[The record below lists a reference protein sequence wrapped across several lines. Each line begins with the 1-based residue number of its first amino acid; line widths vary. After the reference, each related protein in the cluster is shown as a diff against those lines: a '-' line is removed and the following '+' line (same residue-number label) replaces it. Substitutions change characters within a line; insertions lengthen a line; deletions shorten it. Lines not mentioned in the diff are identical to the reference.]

1 MAHALQVSRVWR
13 CGFEGVLTMNESQF
27 YTFLTGGIGLLLVVA
42 LLICWLLWRLVDQ
55 ADDGRRSAL
64 EGVSHELRINLQRMV
79 NELSQIA
86 KNPAAGPDALL
97 PIRHPQLDSV
107 HAALIPANRNA
118 LAVMGATYQELEQRK
133 LNLRAQL
140 SLSRDPR
147 LALDDAMDATID
159 GIATLYMWEMHQGAR
174 PSEAGR
180 VRSWDVRK
188 WMKAHGFRGDAYPG
202 MHIRDEVV
210 ERLRLYGLHLTPQPL
225 TMTAYEYYSM
235 RYDRHA
241 DRRGPLGRRQE
252 KKLEAPEAAPEPKR
266 AGPFGF
272 GGRSK
277 TSESQTLP
285 DDIAAAIAQQDRPN
299 RPG

>member
-1 MAHALQVSRVWR
+1 MS
-13 CGFEGVLTMNESQF
+13 ESNF

-42 LLICWLLWRLVDQ
+42 LLIAWLLWRLVDQ
-55 ADDGRRSAL
+55 AEDGRRSAL
-64 EGVSHELRINLQRMV
+64 DGVSHELRINLQRMV

-86 KNPAAGPDALL
+86 QNPAAGPDALL

-174 PSEAGR
+174 PSETGR
-180 VRSWDVRK
+180 VRSWEVRK
-188 WMKAHGFRGDAYPG
+188 WMKAHGFRGDAYPNI
-202 MHIRDEVV
+202 HIRDEVV
-210 ERLRLYGLHLTPQPL
+210 ERLRQYGLHLTPRPL

-241 DRRGPLGRRQE
+241 DRRGPMGRRRE
-252 KKLEAPEAAPEPKR
+252 RKIESAETPPEPKR
-266 AGPFGF
+266 SGPFGL
-272 GGRSK
+272 GGPK
-277 TSESQTLP
+277 KAPEPQIVP
-285 DDIAAAIAQQDRPN
+285 DDIAAAIAQQDRPI